1 MAGKERFVLGLDLD
15 GVCVDFHGGLLDLVC
30 DWKSLNQHPYCRS
43 TIAKQNIEKHSWFAS
58 VDDHEMA
65 EFEEFIRVAIDE
77 NQFYANL
84 SPIGDAIDAVAD
96 LKQDYGINITV
107 VTNRILSIGD
117 KKNVLTETVDWLDSW
132 GLDYDDV
139 CFVDDKTSVYADLY
153 IDDSPRALHRF
164 NQTNQPVVVYDYPY
178 NWSIPAL
185 MRAKNWHQAKEII
198 IGRVN

>member
-1 MAGKERFVLGLDLD
+1 MD

-30 DWKSLNQHPYCRS
+30 DWKSPNQHPYCRS

-117 KKNVLTETVDWLDSW
+117 
-132 GLDYDDV
+132 
-139 CFVDDKTSVYADLY
+139 
-153 IDDSPRALHRF
+153 
-164 NQTNQPVVVYDYPY
+164 
-178 NWSIPAL
+178 
-185 MRAKNWHQAKEII
+185 
-198 IGRVN
+198 